1 MNDYLWVEK
10 YRPSSVEQCI
20 LPKSI
25 KEAVNGFV
33 ENKTL
38 PGLLLCGSPGTG
50 KTTVALAL
58 CNDLGY
64 ESMILNGSNE
74 GRILDTFRT
83 KIAEF
88 AGSMSFDGGRKC
100 VIIDEADFMPNEP
113 QALLRHFIEEYSSN
127 CTFILTCNFPNRII
141 DALHS
146 RCSVLDYTIPNDERD
161 MMLASQV
168 RAVLNVLSKEG
179 IEHDKRVVG
188 MLVKKHFPDMRRV
201 LNELQRYSVVG
212 KIDSGIFTVG
222 TDTAF
227 NELIPIL
234 KEKHFNNMRKWVAAQ
249 ANLDIAQISKKLYNH
264 ADEIFKQD
272 AVPQLVLHLADY
284 QYKSAFVADKEINV
298 VAMLT
303 SIMVDC

>member
-1 MNDYLWVEK
+1 
-10 YRPSSVEQCI
+10 
-20 LPKSI
+20 
-25 KEAVNGFV
+25 
-33 ENKTL
+33 
-38 PGLLLCGSPGTG
+38 
-50 KTTVALAL
+50 
-58 CNDLGY
+58 
-64 ESMILNGSNE
+64 
-74 GRILDTFRT
+74 
-83 KIAEF
+83 
-88 AGSMSFDGGRKC
+88 MSFDGGRKC

-141 DALHS
+141 EALHS

-161 MMLASQV
+161 TMLASQV

-179 IEHDKRVVG
+179 VEHDKRVVG

-222 TDTAF
+222 NDTAF
-227 NELIPIL
+227 NELVPIL

-249 ANLDIAQISKKLYNH
+249 ANLDIAQLSKKLYNH